1 MTFGCSSPTARAHP
15 GWAAGQKKRWYKH
28 PGVRYDMNF
37 EENLNQP
44 EQNGFLFGFDI
55 LMCLRYPIQQC
66 LPTKHCGTTNLFDI
80 PK

>member
-1 MTFGCSSPTARAHP
+1 LAAVLQLPERIL
-15 GWAAGQKKRWYKH
+15 AGQRVKKKRWYKH